1 MRTVVIF
8 VLLSVCEIEYK
19 LTYYIVSE
27 TLSRRHSML
36 IVVIT
41 IIYYYVR
48 SIMRTSRDFNTDD
61 TL

>member
-8 VLLSVCEIEYK
+8 VLLSLCEIEYK

-27 TLSRRHSML
+27 TLSRRHSIL

-48 SIMRTSRDFNTDD
+48 SIIRARRDFNTDD